1 MGCSQRLASCLR
13 HSART
18 DILFR
23 TFFVLFLDDIVLFLD
38 YLVLFPYFDALFT
51 YFLFTCSYFFS
62 TFPAFCCTFSSHF
75 RTFSLFFPYSLQ
87 NRKYIL
93 KKSKIQNK
101 NLLARAIHR
110 EQFLVTM
117 LLRLLCCFYAAPA
130 VAVLLLCGRYMVAML
145 LLCGCYAVAMWLLC
159 GCYAVAMRL
168 LCGCCFITLS
178 VLFSFF
184 PLFFAKLKYFKSSKK
199 NCWHVQFIENIFL
212 LQCCYGCCAVAYLIF
227 VTGATGIPV

>member
-1 MGCSQRLASCLR
+1 MG
-13 HSART
+13 
-18 DILFR
+18 
-23 TFFVLFLDDIVLFLD
+23 
-38 YLVLFPYFDALFT
+38 
-51 YFLFTCSYFFS
+51 
-62 TFPAFCCTFSSHF
+62 
-75 RTFSLFFPYSLQ
+75 PYSLQ

-145 LLCGCYAVAMWLLC
+145 LLCGCYAVAMRLLC

-168 LCGCCFITLS
+168 LCGCYA
-178 VLFSFF
+178 V
-184 PLFFAKLKYFKSSKK
+184 A
-199 NCWHVQFIENIFL
+199 
-212 LQCCYGCCAVAYLIF
+212 CCCCAVAMRLLYGCYAVAMRLL
-227 VTGATGIPV
+227 

>member
-18 DILFR
+18 DILFC
-23 TFFVLFLDDIVLFLD
+23 TTFVLFLDDFVLFLD

-130 VAVLLLCGRYMVAML
+130 VAVLLLCGRYRVAML
-145 LLCGCYAVAMWLLC
+145 LLV
-159 GCYAVAMRL
+159 
-168 LCGCCFITLS
+168 S
-178 VLFSFF
+178 SLFPYFF
-184 PLFFAKLKYFKSSKK
+184 PFFTYSLQNLKNISKKIITSKK
-199 NCWHVQFIENIFL
+199 NCWHVQFIENIS
-212 LQCCYGCCAVAYLIF
+212 CCIV
-227 VTGATGIPV
+227 

>member
-1 MGCSQRLASCLR
+1 MIVRPGYTSGRYILGCSQRLASCLR

-18 DILFR
+18 DILFC
-23 TFFVLFLDDIVLFLD
+23 TTFVLFLDDFVLFLD

-145 LLCGCYAVAMWLLC
+145 LLCGCYAVANGHLDSLL
-159 GCYAVAMRL
+159 A
-168 LCGCCFITLS
+168 
-178 VLFSFF
+178 
-184 PLFFAKLKYFKSSKK
+184 
-199 NCWHVQFIENIFL
+199 
-212 LQCCYGCCAVAYLIF
+212 
-227 VTGATGIPV
+227 